1 MSVQSVEAE
10 PVGSTEGLGLRA
22 LHASMVRS
30 RVLDEF
36 SSDLAR
42 RGYIGL
48 VAKATGY
55 EGHLI
60 GALAALRSTDWVFG
74 GLRGGI
80 ALIERSVS
88 VRSWLAQRLGT
99 GSSAHAGHASSG
111 ELTAREA
118 NVVSVSSLMGTEL
131 VHAVGVAM
139 AMQRRADDG
148 VVLAWYGPAAA
159 ATGDAHNAMNFAGV
173 YGLPVIFYYCSTG
186 DPAADARRI
195 GGERYAS
202 RAEGYGIEGVTVDG
216 SDALAVRETVA
227 AAAVRARGGRGATII
242 EGVTGG
248 DPLEALEVKL
258 RAAGLD
264 PHALRRAVA
273 TPLAVELRDV
283 WTELQA
289 EGPPPLATIFDNVF
303 ASLDGR
309 LEEQRDRSLRHRARF
324 GDGTVD

>member
-1 MSVQSVEAE
+1 MTAAVQTEE
-10 PVGSTEGLGLRA
+10 TSTQDLDLPA

-36 SSDLAR
+36 SADLAR
-42 RGYIGL
+42 RGYVGL
-48 VAKATGY
+48 VAPATGY

-60 GALAALRSTDWVFG
+60 GALAALRPTDWVFG

-80 ALIERSVS
+80 ALIERGVS

-139 AMQRRADDG
+139 AMKRRGDDG

-159 ATGDAHNAMNFAGV
+159 ATGDVHNAMNFAGV
-173 YGLPVIFYYCSTG
+173 YELPVIFYYCSTG
-186 DPAADARRI
+186 DPEADARRL
-195 GGERYAS
+195 GGERYTD
-202 RAEGYGIEGVTVDG
+202 RAEGYGIAGVRVDG
-216 SDALAVRETVA
+216 ADVA
-227 AAAVRARGGRGATII
+227 AIARTVGAAAEHARAGGGATII

-248 DPLEALEVKL
+248 DPLAALEAGL
-258 RAAGLD
+258 SAQGLD
-264 PHALRRAVA
+264 PEAMRRAVA
-273 TPLAVELRDV
+273 TPLGVELRDV
-283 WTELQA
+283 WRSLQA
-289 EGPPPLATIFDNVF
+289 EGPPELTTIFEHVF

-309 LEEQRDRSLRHRARF
+309 LKEQRDASLRHRARF